1 MRKEQAAELQAKW
14 NQQGD
19 PPACAHPNLE
29 LEVSDSGYL
38 TGNHHCIDCGETVA
52 KKA

>member
-1 MRKEQAAELQAKW
+1 MTKAQAAELQAKW
-14 NQQGD
+14 KLQVD
-19 PPACAHPNLE
+19 SPVCEHPTLN

-52 KKA
+52 KKV